1 MRTILLLGVVG
12 AAVLALRAPAASFA
26 CASTVRACAQSGA
39 PLCGATLGPWR
50 VARSRTS
57 GLDPAHSHSACILRS
72 AQPADAA
79 AHGDAPVVSVLPQPI
94 EVSGDTLL
102 SRTSAARRD
111 AQRATVRI
119 DVVGSLPDHWDVAV
133 AGAFLD
139 VGDAHGCTGLDVVPP
154 RNAGYALI
162 AGNWEKRPH
171 GFYFERLLDACVYD
185 GMNPACPGEPAFL
198 AHEFAP
204 DESFALD
211 VALHRRDDGWWLD
224 ATVAS
229 RTPGSTA
236 ETREIGRMRLRVAEP
251 CWLAAGDT
259 GRAAVIVIPGS
270 DPRTY
275 LPTTRV
281 DVSDFSWREQAGER
295 A

>member
-12 AAVLALRAPAASFA
+12 AAVLALRAPAASLA

>member
-1 MRTILLLGVVG
+1 M
-12 AAVLALRAPAASFA
+12 
-26 CASTVRACAQSGA
+26 
-39 PLCGATLGPWR
+39 
-50 VARSRTS
+50 
-57 GLDPAHSHSACILRS
+57 
-72 AQPADAA
+72 
-79 AHGDAPVVSVLPQPI
+79 VSVLPQPI

-102 SRTSAARRD
+102 SRASAARRD
-111 AQRATVRI
+111 AQRATVRV

-171 GFYFERLLDACVYD
+171 GFYFERLVDACVYD
-185 GMNPACPGEPAFL
+185 GMNPACPGEHAFL

-204 DESFALD
+204 DESFVLD
-211 VALHRRDDGWWLD
+211 VALDRRDDGWWLD

-251 CWLAAGDT
+251 CWLAAGDA

-281 DVSDFSWREQAGER
+281 DVSHFSWRGPAGER

>member
-1 MRTILLLGVVG
+1 MG
-12 AAVLALRAPAASFA
+12 AAVLALRAPAASSA
-26 CASTVRACAQSGA
+26 CASPVRACAQDDA
-39 PLCGATLGPWR
+39 PRCGATLGPWH

-57 GLDPAHSHSACILRS
+57 GLDPHHSHSACILRA
-72 AQPADAA
+72 AQPAA

-102 SRTSAARRD
+102 SRASAARRD
-111 AQRATVRI
+111 AQRATVRV

-171 GFYFERLLDACVYD
+171 GFYFERLVDACVYD
-185 GMNPACPGEPAFL
+185 GMNPACPGEHAFL

-204 DESFALD
+204 DESFVLD
-211 VALHRRDDGWWLD
+211 VALDRRDDGWWLD
-224 ATVAS
+224 ATVATGP
-229 RTPGSTA
+229 RGSA
-236 ETREIGRMRLRVAEP
+236 APPRELGRMRLRVAEP
-251 CWLAAGDT
+251 CWLAAGDA

-281 DVSDFSWREQAGER
+281 DVSHFSWRGPAGGR

>member
-1 MRTILLLGVVG
+1 MG
-12 AAVLALRAPAASFA
+12 AAVLALRAPAASSA
-26 CASTVRACAQSGA
+26 CTSPVRACAQDDA
-39 PLCGATLGPWR
+39 PRCGATLGPWH

-57 GLDPAHSHSACILRS
+57 GLDPHHSHSACIHRT
-72 AQPADAA
+72 AQPAA

-102 SRTSAARRD
+102 SRASAARRD

-185 GMNPACPGEPAFL
+185 GMNLACPGERAFL
-198 AHEFAP
+198 AHEIAP

>member
-251 CWLAAGDT
+251 CWLAAGDA

>member
-281 DVSDFSWREQAGER
+281 DVSDFSWREQAG
-295 A
+295 